1 MATVEDVEVDAA
13 SGAALALATGSASRP
28 AMAITQTAPR
38 ARPKVWGLTVIRRII
53 WRPVSCA
60 SGPLQAGA
68 ALSSNG
74 CGPPGPASSVRGA
87 TFWAG
92 FTREA
97 EAAYLRLLAGKSVV
111 T

>member
-28 AMAITQTAPR
+28 APAMAIAQTAPR
-38 ARPKVWGLTVIRRII
+38 ARPKVWRLTVIRRII
-53 WRPVSCA
+53 WRPASCA
-60 SGPLQAGA
+60 AVPLQAGA
-68 ALSSNG
+68 AGG

-87 TFWAG
+87 TLWAG

-97 EAAYLRLLAGKSVV
+97 EAAYL
-111 T
+111 